1 VSKTVSFKITSAFG
15 SIIIRFNESSCSM
28 FPKIVMISDFVY
40 IGRSSEISIDES
52 AKTSNGKNARNIIKI
67 MK

>member
-1 VSKTVSFKITSAFG
+1 
-15 SIIIRFNESSCSM
+15 M

-52 AKTSNGKNARNIIKI
+52 AKTSNGKNAKNIIKI